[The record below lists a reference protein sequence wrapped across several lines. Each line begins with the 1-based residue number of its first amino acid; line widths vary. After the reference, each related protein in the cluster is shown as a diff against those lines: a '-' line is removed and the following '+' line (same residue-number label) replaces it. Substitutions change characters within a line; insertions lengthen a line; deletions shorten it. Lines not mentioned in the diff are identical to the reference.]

1 VRILLL
7 STYELGRQPF
17 GLASPAAWLR
27 SAGFDVAVADLS
39 RTRLDREEVAAAQL
53 VGIFLPMHTATRLAL
68 PVLERLREIN
78 PAAHICAYGLYAPA
92 NAELLRARGVG
103 TVLGGEFEAD
113 LVGVA
118 ESIRSGDA
126 SPPDVD
132 GDSPRR
138 DIPGTVPIRT
148 RTRDI
153 PGTVPI
159 RTRTRDMPGT
169 VPIRAVPR
177 LKLMAPDRRGLPPL
191 DKYASLVW
199 PDGTSRITGYTEASR
214 GCKHLC
220 RHCPVVPVYG
230 GRFRVVDP
238 DVVMEDVRAQV
249 AAGAQ
254 HITFGDPDF
263 WNGIGHARRVVAAF
277 AREFPDLTYDVTI
290 KIEHLRDHREH
301 LPELRDT
308 GCAFVTSAVE
318 SVDDGLLAK
327 LEKGHTCAD
336 FELVAGEMRAVGLP
350 LIPTFVAFTPWTS
363 LQHYSDLIATVD
375 RLGLIEHV
383 SPVQWSIRLLIPR
396 GSRLL
401 ELDDVRA
408 LVEEFDPVALAY
420 PWRHA
425 DARMDA
431 LQQRVARIVGQANG
445 TPRLEIAGAILEAIR
460 AADSSVRVP
469 RLESA
474 PAAGVPHV
482 TEPWYCCAEPTEGQ
496 TALL

>member
-1 VRILLL
+1 MRALLL

-39 RTRLDREEVAAAQL
+39 RTRLDRDEVAKASL
-53 VGIFLPMHTATRLAL
+53 VGVFLPMHTATRLAL
-68 PVLERLREIN
+68 PVLDRVREIN

-92 NAELLRARGVG
+92 NADLLRARGVD
-103 TVLGGEFEAD
+103 TILGGEFEAD
-113 LVGVA
+113 LVAVA
-118 ESIRSGDA
+118 RAIGNGERPPYRTGDC
-126 SPPDVD
+126 PPTP
-132 GDSPRR
+132 GDSPAR
-138 DIPGTVPIRT
+138 DASGTVPGT
-148 RTRDI
+148 R
-153 PGTVPI
+153 GTVP
-159 RTRTRDMPGT
+159 
-169 VPIRAVPR
+169 R
-177 LKLMAPDRRGLPPL
+177 LTLIAPDRRGLPAL
-191 DKYASLVW
+191 DQYAALVW
-199 PDGTSRITGYTEASR
+199 PDGTRRVTGYTEASR

-238 DVVMEDVRAQV
+238 GVVLEDVRAQV
-249 AAGAQ
+249 ASGAQ

-277 AREFPDLTYDVTI
+277 AREFPGITYDVTI
-290 KIEHLRDHREH
+290 KIEHLLEHREH
-301 LPELRDT
+301 LSELGET

-327 LEKGHTCAD
+327 LEKGHTRAD
-336 FELVAGEMRAVGLP
+336 FEQVAAEMRAAGLP

-363 LQHYSDLIATVD
+363 LQQYSDLVSTVD

-401 ELDDVRA
+401 ELEDVRA
-408 LVEEFDPVALAY
+408 LVDPFDPVALAF
-420 PWRHA
+420 PWRHP

-431 LQQRVARIVGQANG
+431 LQRRVAAIVGDADG
-445 TPRLEIAGAILEAIR
+445 TPRHEIAHAIVGEI
-460 AADSSVRVP
+460 AAVDPAVRVP
-469 RLESA
+469 LRADA
-474 PAAGVPHV
+474 PSAGVPHV

-496 TALL
+496 AALL

>member
-1 VRILLL
+1 MRALLL

-39 RTRLDREEVAAAQL
+39 RTRLDRDEVAKASL
-53 VGIFLPMHTATRLAL
+53 VGVFLPMHTATRLAL
-68 PVLERLREIN
+68 PVLDRVREIN

-92 NAELLRARGVG
+92 NADLLRARGVD
-103 TVLGGEFEAD
+103 TILGGEFEAD
-113 LVGVA
+113 LVAVA
-118 ESIRSGDA
+118 RSIAGGATGTIGDCP
-126 SPPDVD
+126 S
-132 GDSPRR
+132 R
-138 DIPGTVPIRT
+138 DARGPVPSEVRGTVPST
-148 RTRDI
+148 
-153 PGTVPI
+153 P
-159 RTRTRDMPGT
+159 
-169 VPIRAVPR
+169 VPR
-177 LKLMAPDRRGLPPL
+177 LTLIAPDRRGLPAL
-191 DKYASLVW
+191 DKYAALVW
-199 PDGTSRITGYTEASR
+199 PDGTQRVTGYTEASR

-238 DVVMEDVRAQV
+238 GVVLEDVRAQV
-249 AAGAQ
+249 ASGAQ

-277 AREFPDLTYDVTI
+277 AREFPGITYDVTI
-290 KIEHLRDHREH
+290 KIEHLLEHREH
-301 LPELRDT
+301 LSELGET

-327 LEKGHTCAD
+327 LEKGHTRAD
-336 FELVAGEMRAVGLP
+336 FEQVAAEMRAAGLP

-363 LQHYSDLIATVD
+363 LQQYSDLVSTVD

-401 ELDDVRA
+401 ELEDVRA
-408 LVEEFDPVALAY
+408 LVDPFDPVALAF
-420 PWRHA
+420 PWRHP

-431 LQQRVARIVGQANG
+431 LQRRVAAIVGDADG
-445 TPRLEIAGAILEAIR
+445 TPRHEIAHAIVGEI
-460 AADSSVRVP
+460 AAVDPAVRVP
-469 RLESA
+469 LRADA
-474 PAAGVPHV
+474 PSAGVPHV

-496 TALL
+496 AALL

>member
-1 VRILLL
+1 MRALLL

-39 RTRLDREEVAAAQL
+39 RTRLDRDEVAKASL
-53 VGIFLPMHTATRLAL
+53 VGVFLPMHTATRLAL
-68 PVLERLREIN
+68 PVLDRVREIN

-92 NAELLRARGVG
+92 NADLLRARGVD
-103 TVLGGEFEAD
+103 TILGGEFEAD
-113 LVGVA
+113 LVAVA
-118 ESIRSGDA
+118 RSIAGGATGTIGDCP
-126 SPPDVD
+126 S
-132 GDSPRR
+132 R
-138 DIPGTVPIRT
+138 DARGPVPSEVRGTVPST
-148 RTRDI
+148 
-153 PGTVPI
+153 P
-159 RTRTRDMPGT
+159 
-169 VPIRAVPR
+169 VPR
-177 LKLMAPDRRGLPPL
+177 LTLIAPDRRGLPAL
-191 DKYASLVW
+191 DKYAALVW
-199 PDGTSRITGYTEASR
+199 PDGTQRVTGYTEASR

-238 DVVMEDVRAQV
+238 GVVLEDVRAQV
-249 AAGAQ
+249 ASGAQ

-277 AREFPDLTYDVTI
+277 AREFPGITYDVTI
-290 KIEHLRDHREH
+290 KIEHLLEHREH
-301 LPELRDT
+301 LSELGET

-318 SVDDGLLAK
+318 SVDDGLLAR
-327 LEKGHTCAD
+327 LEKGHTRAD
-336 FELVAGEMRAVGLP
+336 FEQVAAEMRAAGLP

-363 LQHYSDLIATVD
+363 LQQYSDLVSTVD

-401 ELDDVRA
+401 ELEDVRA
-408 LVEEFDPVALAY
+408 LVDPFDPVALAF
-420 PWRHA
+420 PWRHP

-431 LQQRVARIVGQANG
+431 LQRRVAAIVGDADG
-445 TPRLEIAGAILEAIR
+445 TPRHEIAHAIVGEI
-460 AADSSVRVP
+460 AAVDPAVRVP
-469 RLESA
+469 LRADA
-474 PAAGVPHV
+474 PSAGVPHV

-496 TALL
+496 AALL

>member
-1 VRILLL
+1 VRALLL

-39 RTRLDREEVAAAQL
+39 RTRLDRDEVAKASL
-53 VGIFLPMHTATRLAL
+53 VGVFLPMHTATRLAL
-68 PVLERLREIN
+68 PVLDRVREIN

-92 NAELLRARGVG
+92 NADLLRARGVD
-103 TVLGGEFEAD
+103 TILGGEFEAD
-113 LVGVA
+113 LVAVA
-118 ESIRSGDA
+118 RSIAGGATGTIGDYP
-126 SPPDVD
+126 S
-132 GDSPRR
+132 R
-138 DIPGTVPIRT
+138 DARGTVP
-148 RTRDI
+148 
-153 PGTVPI
+153 GTP
-159 RTRTRDMPGT
+159 
-169 VPIRAVPR
+169 VPR
-177 LKLMAPDRRGLPPL
+177 LTLIAPDRRGLPAL
-191 DKYASLVW
+191 DKYAALVW
-199 PDGTSRITGYTEASR
+199 PDGTQRVTGYTEASR

-238 DVVMEDVRAQV
+238 GVVLEDVRAQV
-249 AAGAQ
+249 ASGAQ

-277 AREFPDLTYDVTI
+277 AREFPGITYDVTI
-290 KIEHLRDHREH
+290 KIEHLLEHREH
-301 LPELRDT
+301 LSELGET

-327 LEKGHTCAD
+327 LEKGHTRAD
-336 FELVAGEMRAVGLP
+336 FEQVAAEMRAAGLP

-363 LQHYSDLIATVD
+363 LQQYSDLVSTVD

-401 ELDDVRA
+401 ELEDVRA
-408 LVEEFDPVALAY
+408 LVDPFDPVALAF
-420 PWRHA
+420 PWRHP

-431 LQQRVARIVGQANG
+431 LQRRVAAIVGDADG
-445 TPRLEIAGAILEAIR
+445 TPRHEIAHAIVGEI
-460 AADSSVRVP
+460 AAVDPAVRVP
-469 RLESA
+469 LRADA
-474 PAAGVPHV
+474 PSAGVPHV

-496 TALL
+496 AALL

>member
-1 VRILLL
+1 MRALLL

-39 RTRLDREEVAAAQL
+39 RTRLDRDEVAKASL
-53 VGIFLPMHTATRLAL
+53 VGVFLPMHTATRLAL
-68 PVLERLREIN
+68 PVLDRVREIN

-92 NAELLRARGVG
+92 NADLLRARGVD
-103 TVLGGEFEAD
+103 TILGGEFEAD
-113 LVGVA
+113 LVAVA
-118 ESIRSGDA
+118 RSIAGGATGTIGDCP
-126 SPPDVD
+126 S
-132 GDSPRR
+132 R
-138 DIPGTVPIRT
+138 DARGTVPSEVR
-148 RTRDI
+148 
-153 PGTVPI
+153 GTVPS
-159 RTRTRDMPGT
+159 TP
-169 VPIRAVPR
+169 VPR
-177 LKLMAPDRRGLPPL
+177 LTLIAPDRRGLPAL
-191 DKYASLVW
+191 DKYAALVW
-199 PDGTSRITGYTEASR
+199 PDGTQRVTGYTEASR

-238 DVVMEDVRAQV
+238 GVVLEDVRAQV
-249 AAGAQ
+249 ASGAQ

-277 AREFPDLTYDVTI
+277 AREFPGITYDVTI
-290 KIEHLRDHREH
+290 KIEHLLEHREH
-301 LPELRDT
+301 LSELGET

-327 LEKGHTCAD
+327 LEKGHTRAD
-336 FELVAGEMRAVGLP
+336 FEQVAAEMRAAGLP

-363 LQHYSDLIATVD
+363 LRQYSDLVSTVD

-401 ELDDVRA
+401 ELEDVRA
-408 LVEEFDPVALAY
+408 LVDPFDPVALAF
-420 PWRHA
+420 PWRHP

-431 LQQRVARIVGQANG
+431 LQRRVAAIVGDADG
-445 TPRLEIAGAILEAIR
+445 TPRHEIAHAIVGEI
-460 AADSSVRVP
+460 AAVDPAVRVP
-469 RLESA
+469 LRADA
-474 PAAGVPHV
+474 PSAGVPHV

-496 TALL
+496 AALL

>member
-1 VRILLL
+1 VRALLL

-39 RTRLDREEVAAAQL
+39 RTRLDRDEVAKASL
-53 VGIFLPMHTATRLAL
+53 VGVFLPMHTATRLAL
-68 PVLERLREIN
+68 PVLDRVREIN

-92 NAELLRARGVG
+92 NADLLRARGVD
-103 TVLGGEFEAD
+103 TILGGEFEAD
-113 LVGVA
+113 LVAVA
-118 ESIRSGDA
+118 RSIAGGATGTIGDCP
-126 SPPDVD
+126 S
-132 GDSPRR
+132 R
-138 DIPGTVPIRT
+138 DARGPVPSEVRGTVPST
-148 RTRDI
+148 
-153 PGTVPI
+153 P
-159 RTRTRDMPGT
+159 
-169 VPIRAVPR
+169 VPR
-177 LKLMAPDRRGLPPL
+177 LTLIAPDRRGLPAL
-191 DKYASLVW
+191 DKYAALVW
-199 PDGTSRITGYTEASR
+199 PDGTQRVTGYTEASR

-238 DVVMEDVRAQV
+238 GVVLEDVRAQV
-249 AAGAQ
+249 ASGAQ

-277 AREFPDLTYDVTI
+277 AREFPGITYDVTI
-290 KIEHLRDHREH
+290 KIEHLLEHREH
-301 LPELRDT
+301 LSELGET
-308 GCAFVTSAVE
+308 GCAFVPSAVE

-327 LEKGHTCAD
+327 LEKGHTRAD
-336 FELVAGEMRAVGLP
+336 FEQVAAEMRAAGLP

-363 LQHYSDLIATVD
+363 LQQYSDLVSTVD

-401 ELDDVRA
+401 ELEDVRA
-408 LVEEFDPVALAY
+408 LVDPFDPVALAF
-420 PWRHA
+420 PWRHP

-431 LQQRVARIVGQANG
+431 LQRRVAAIVGDADG
-445 TPRLEIAGAILEAIR
+445 TPRHEIAHAIVGEI
-460 AADSSVRVP
+460 AAVDPAVRVP
-469 RLESA
+469 LRADA
-474 PAAGVPHV
+474 PSAGVPHV

-496 TALL
+496 AALL

>member
-1 VRILLL
+1 VRALLL

-39 RTRLDREEVAAAQL
+39 RTRLDRDEVAKASL
-53 VGIFLPMHTATRLAL
+53 VGVFLPMHTATRLAL
-68 PVLERLREIN
+68 PVLDRVREIN

-92 NAELLRARGVG
+92 NADLLRARGVD
-103 TVLGGEFEAD
+103 TILGGEFEAD
-113 LVGVA
+113 LVAVA
-118 ESIRSGDA
+118 RSIAGGATGTIGDYP
-126 SPPDVD
+126 S
-132 GDSPRR
+132 R
-138 DIPGTVPIRT
+138 DARGTVPST
-148 RTRDI
+148 
-153 PGTVPI
+153 P
-159 RTRTRDMPGT
+159 
-169 VPIRAVPR
+169 VPR
-177 LKLMAPDRRGLPPL
+177 LTLIAPDRRGLPAL
-191 DKYASLVW
+191 DKYAALVW
-199 PDGTSRITGYTEASR
+199 PDGTQRVTGYTEASR

-238 DVVMEDVRAQV
+238 GVVLEDVRAQV
-249 AAGAQ
+249 ASGAQ

-277 AREFPDLTYDVTI
+277 AREFPGITYDVTI
-290 KIEHLRDHREH
+290 KIEHLLEHREH
-301 LPELRDT
+301 LSELGET

-327 LEKGHTCAD
+327 LEKGHTRAD
-336 FELVAGEMRAVGLP
+336 FEQVAAEMRAAGLP

-363 LQHYSDLIATVD
+363 LRQYSDLVSTVD

-401 ELDDVRA
+401 ELEDVRA
-408 LVEEFDPVALAY
+408 LVDPFDPVALAF
-420 PWRHA
+420 PWRHP

-431 LQQRVARIVGQANG
+431 LQRRVAAIVGDADG
-445 TPRLEIAGAILEAIR
+445 TPRHEIAHAIVGEI
-460 AADSSVRVP
+460 AAVDPAVRVP
-469 RLESA
+469 LRADA
-474 PAAGVPHV
+474 PSAGVPHV

-496 TALL
+496 AALL

>member
-1 VRILLL
+1 VRALLL

-39 RTRLDREEVAAAQL
+39 RTRLDRDEVAKASL
-53 VGIFLPMHTATRLAL
+53 VGVFLPMHTATRLAL
-68 PVLERLREIN
+68 PVLDRVREIN

-92 NAELLRARGVG
+92 NADLLRARGVG
-103 TVLGGEFEAD
+103 TILGGEFEAD
-113 LVGVA
+113 LVAVA
-118 ESIRSGDA
+118 RSIAGGATGTIGDCP
-126 SPPDVD
+126 S
-132 GDSPRR
+132 R
-138 DIPGTVPIRT
+138 DARGPVPSEVRGTVPST
-148 RTRDI
+148 
-153 PGTVPI
+153 P
-159 RTRTRDMPGT
+159 
-169 VPIRAVPR
+169 VPR
-177 LKLMAPDRRGLPPL
+177 LTLIAPDRRGLPAL
-191 DKYASLVW
+191 DKYAALVW
-199 PDGTSRITGYTEASR
+199 PDGTQRVTGYTEASR

-238 DVVMEDVRAQV
+238 GVVLEDVRAQV
-249 AAGAQ
+249 ASGAQ

-277 AREFPDLTYDVTI
+277 AREFPGITYDVTI
-290 KIEHLRDHREH
+290 KIEHLLEHREH
-301 LPELRDT
+301 LSELGET

-327 LEKGHTCAD
+327 LEKGHTRAD
-336 FELVAGEMRAVGLP
+336 FEQVAAEMRAAGLP

-363 LQHYSDLIATVD
+363 LQQYSDLVSTVD

-401 ELDDVRA
+401 ELEDVRA
-408 LVEEFDPVALAY
+408 LVDPFDPVALAF
-420 PWRHA
+420 PWRHP

-431 LQQRVARIVGQANG
+431 LQRRVAAIVGDADG
-445 TPRLEIAGAILEAIR
+445 TPRHEIAHAIVGEI
-460 AADSSVRVP
+460 AAVDPAVRVP
-469 RLESA
+469 LRADA
-474 PAAGVPHV
+474 PSAGVPHV

-496 TALL
+496 AALL

>member
-1 VRILLL
+1 MRALLL

-39 RTRLDREEVAAAQL
+39 RTRLDRDEVAMASL
-53 VGIFLPMHTATRLAL
+53 VGVFLPMHTATRLAL
-68 PVLERLREIN
+68 PVLDRVREIN
-78 PAAHICAYGLYAPA
+78 AAAHICAYGLYAPA
-92 NAELLRARGVG
+92 NADLLRARGVG
-103 TVLGGEFEAD
+103 TILGGEFEAD
-113 LVGVA
+113 LVAVA
-118 ESIRSGDA
+118 RSISN
-126 SPPDVD
+126 
-132 GDSPRR
+132 GDSPPNTGDSPARTGGCPPAPGDSPAR
-138 DIPGTVPIRT
+138 DASGTVPIT
-148 RTRDI
+148 R
-153 PGTVPI
+153 G
-159 RTRTRDMPGT
+159 
-169 VPIRAVPR
+169 AVPR
-177 LKLMAPDRRGLPPL
+177 LNLIAPDRRGLPPL
-191 DKYASLVW
+191 DRYAALIW
-199 PDGTSRITGYTEASR
+199 PDGTRRVSGYTEASR

-249 AAGAQ
+249 AGGAQ

-277 AREFPDLTYDVTI
+277 AREFPGITYDVTI
-290 KIEHLRDHREH
+290 KIEHLLEHREH
-301 LPELRDT
+301 LSELGET

-327 LEKGHTCAD
+327 LEKGHTRAD
-336 FELVAGEMRAVGLP
+336 FEQAAGEMRAASLP
-350 LIPTFVAFTPWTS
+350 LVPTFVAFTPWTS
-363 LQHYSDLIATVD
+363 LRHYADLVGTVD

-401 ELDDVRA
+401 ELEEVRD
-408 LVEEFDPVALAY
+408 LVDPFDPVALAF
-420 PWRHA
+420 PWRHP

-431 LQQRVARIVGQANG
+431 LQQRIASIVGNANG
-445 TPRLEIAGAILEAIR
+445 TPRGEIARAIADEI
-460 AADSSVRVP
+460 AAVDSAVRVP
-469 RLESA
+469 LRADA
-474 PAAGVPHV
+474 PSAGVPHV

-496 TALL
+496 AALL

>member
-1 VRILLL
+1 VRALLL

-39 RTRLDREEVAAAQL
+39 RTRLDRDEVAKASL
-53 VGIFLPMHTATRLAL
+53 VGVFLPMHTATRLAL
-68 PVLERLREIN
+68 PVLDRVREIN

-92 NAELLRARGVG
+92 NADLLRARGVD
-103 TVLGGEFEAD
+103 TILGGEFEAD
-113 LVGVA
+113 LVAVA
-118 ESIRSGDA
+118 RSIAGGDLTRGDC
-126 SPPDVD
+126 PPRDV
-132 GDSPRR
+132 G
-138 DIPGTVPIRT
+138 GTVPST
-148 RTRDI
+148 
-153 PGTVPI
+153 P
-159 RTRTRDMPGT
+159 
-169 VPIRAVPR
+169 VPR
-177 LKLMAPDRRGLPPL
+177 LTLIAPDRRGLPAL
-191 DKYASLVW
+191 DKYAALVW
-199 PDGTSRITGYTEASR
+199 PDGTQRVTGYTEASR

-238 DVVMEDVRAQV
+238 GVVLEDVRAQV
-249 AAGAQ
+249 ASGAQ

-277 AREFPDLTYDVTI
+277 AREFPGITYDVTI
-290 KIEHLRDHREH
+290 KIEHLLEHREH
-301 LPELRDT
+301 LSELGET

-327 LEKGHTCAD
+327 LEKGHTRAD
-336 FELVAGEMRAVGLP
+336 FEQVAAEMRAAGLP

-363 LQHYSDLIATVD
+363 LQQYSDLVSTVD

-401 ELDDVRA
+401 ELEDVRA
-408 LVEEFDPVALAY
+408 LVDPFDPVALAF
-420 PWRHA
+420 PWRHP

-431 LQQRVARIVGQANG
+431 LQRRVAAIVGDADG
-445 TPRLEIAGAILEAIR
+445 TPRHEIAHAIVGEI
-460 AADSSVRVP
+460 AAVDPAVRVP
-469 RLESA
+469 LRADA
-474 PAAGVPHV
+474 PSAGVPHV

-496 TALL
+496 AALL

>member
-1 VRILLL
+1 MRALLL

-39 RTRLDREEVAAAQL
+39 RTRLDRDEVAKASL
-53 VGIFLPMHTATRLAL
+53 VGVFLPMHTATRLAL
-68 PVLERLREIN
+68 PVLDRVREIN

-92 NAELLRARGVG
+92 NADLLRARGVD
-103 TVLGGEFEAD
+103 TILGGEFEAD
-113 LVGVA
+113 LVAVA
-118 ESIRSGDA
+118 RSIAGGATGTIGDCP
-126 SPPDVD
+126 S
-132 GDSPRR
+132 R
-138 DIPGTVPIRT
+138 DARGPVPSEIRGTVPST
-148 RTRDI
+148 
-153 PGTVPI
+153 P
-159 RTRTRDMPGT
+159 
-169 VPIRAVPR
+169 VPR
-177 LKLMAPDRRGLPPL
+177 LTLIAPDRRGLPAL
-191 DKYASLVW
+191 DKYAALVW
-199 PDGTSRITGYTEASR
+199 PDGTQRVTGYTEASR

-238 DVVMEDVRAQV
+238 GVVLEDVRAQV
-249 AAGAQ
+249 ASGAQ

-277 AREFPDLTYDVTI
+277 AREFPGITYDVTI
-290 KIEHLRDHREH
+290 KIEHLLEHREH
-301 LPELRDT
+301 LSELGET

-327 LEKGHTCAD
+327 LEKGHTRAD
-336 FELVAGEMRAVGLP
+336 FEQVAAEMRAAGLP

-363 LQHYSDLIATVD
+363 LQQYSDLVSTVD

-401 ELDDVRA
+401 ELEDVRA
-408 LVEEFDPVALAY
+408 LVDPFDPVALAF
-420 PWRHA
+420 PWRHP

-431 LQQRVARIVGQANG
+431 LQRRVAAIVGDADG
-445 TPRLEIAGAILEAIR
+445 TPRHEIAHAIVGEI
-460 AADSSVRVP
+460 AAVDPAVRVP
-469 RLESA
+469 LRADA
-474 PAAGVPHV
+474 PSAGVPHV

-496 TALL
+496 AALL

>member
-1 VRILLL
+1 MRGLLL

-39 RTRLDREEVAAAQL
+39 RTRLDRDEVAKASL
-53 VGIFLPMHTATRLAL
+53 VGVFLPMHTATRLAL
-68 PVLERLREIN
+68 PVLDRVREIN

-92 NAELLRARGVG
+92 NADLLRARGVG
-103 TVLGGEFEAD
+103 TILGGEFEAD
-113 LVGVA
+113 LVAVA
-118 ESIRSGDA
+118 RSIAGGATGTIGDYP
-126 SPPDVD
+126 S
-132 GDSPRR
+132 R
-138 DIPGTVPIRT
+138 DARGTVPST
-148 RTRDI
+148 
-153 PGTVPI
+153 P
-159 RTRTRDMPGT
+159 
-169 VPIRAVPR
+169 VPR
-177 LKLMAPDRRGLPPL
+177 LTLIAPDRRGLPAL
-191 DKYASLVW
+191 DKYAALVW
-199 PDGTSRITGYTEASR
+199 PDGTQRVTGYTEASR

-238 DVVMEDVRAQV
+238 GVVLEDVRAQV
-249 AAGAQ
+249 ASGAQ

-277 AREFPDLTYDVTI
+277 AREFPGITYDVTI
-290 KIEHLRDHREH
+290 KIEHLLEHREH
-301 LPELRDT
+301 LSELGET

-327 LEKGHTCAD
+327 LEKGHTRAD
-336 FELVAGEMRAVGLP
+336 FEQVAAEMRAAGLP

-363 LQHYSDLIATVD
+363 LKQYSDLVSTVD

-401 ELDDVRA
+401 ELEDVRA
-408 LVEEFDPVALAY
+408 LVDPFDPVALAF
-420 PWRHA
+420 PWRHP

-431 LQQRVARIVGQANG
+431 LQRRVAAIVGDADG
-445 TPRLEIAGAILEAIR
+445 TPRHEIAHAIVGEI
-460 AADSSVRVP
+460 AAVDPAVRVP
-469 RLESA
+469 LRADA
-474 PAAGVPHV
+474 PSAGVPHV

-496 TALL
+496 AALL

>member
-1 VRILLL
+1 VRALLL

-39 RTRLDREEVAAAQL
+39 RTRLDRDEVAKASL
-53 VGIFLPMHTATRLAL
+53 VGVFLPMHTATRLAL
-68 PVLERLREIN
+68 PVLDRVREIN

-92 NAELLRARGVG
+92 NADLLRARGVD
-103 TVLGGEFEAD
+103 TILGGEFEAD
-113 LVGVA
+113 LVAVA
-118 ESIRSGDA
+118 RSIAGGATGTIGDCP
-126 SPPDVD
+126 S
-132 GDSPRR
+132 R
-138 DIPGTVPIRT
+138 DARGPVPSEIRGTVPST
-148 RTRDI
+148 
-153 PGTVPI
+153 P
-159 RTRTRDMPGT
+159 
-169 VPIRAVPR
+169 VPR
-177 LKLMAPDRRGLPPL
+177 LTLIAPDRRGLPAL
-191 DKYASLVW
+191 DKYAALVW
-199 PDGTSRITGYTEASR
+199 PDGTQRVTGYTEASR

-238 DVVMEDVRAQV
+238 GVVLEDVRAQV
-249 AAGAQ
+249 ASGAQ

-277 AREFPDLTYDVTI
+277 AREFPGITYDVTI
-290 KIEHLRDHREH
+290 KIEHLLEHREH
-301 LPELRDT
+301 LSELGET

-327 LEKGHTCAD
+327 LEKGHTRAD
-336 FELVAGEMRAVGLP
+336 FEQVAAEMRAAGLP

-363 LQHYSDLIATVD
+363 LQQYSDLVSTVD

-401 ELDDVRA
+401 ELEDVRA
-408 LVEEFDPVALAY
+408 LVDPFDPVALAF
-420 PWRHA
+420 PWRHP

-431 LQQRVARIVGQANG
+431 LQRRVAAIVGDADG
-445 TPRLEIAGAILEAIR
+445 TPRHEIAHAIVGEI
-460 AADSSVRVP
+460 AAVDPAVRVP
-469 RLESA
+469 LRADA
-474 PAAGVPHV
+474 PSAGVPHV

-496 TALL
+496 AALL

>member
-1 VRILLL
+1 VRALLL

-39 RTRLDREEVAAAQL
+39 RTRLDRDEVAKASL
-53 VGIFLPMHTATRLAL
+53 VGVFLPMHTATRLAL
-68 PVLERLREIN
+68 PVLDRVREIN

-92 NAELLRARGVG
+92 NADLLRARGVD
-103 TVLGGEFEAD
+103 TILGGEFEAD
-113 LVGVA
+113 LVAVA
-118 ESIRSGDA
+118 RSIAGGATGTIGDCP
-126 SPPDVD
+126 S
-132 GDSPRR
+132 R
-138 DIPGTVPIRT
+138 DARGPVPSEVRGTVPST
-148 RTRDI
+148 
-153 PGTVPI
+153 P
-159 RTRTRDMPGT
+159 
-169 VPIRAVPR
+169 VPR
-177 LKLMAPDRRGLPPL
+177 LTLIAPDRRGLPAL
-191 DKYASLVW
+191 DKYAALVW
-199 PDGTSRITGYTEASR
+199 PDGTQRVTGYTEASR

-238 DVVMEDVRAQV
+238 GVVLEDVRAQV
-249 AAGAQ
+249 ASGAQ

-277 AREFPDLTYDVTI
+277 AREFPGITYDVTI
-290 KIEHLRDHREH
+290 KIEHLLEHREH
-301 LPELRDT
+301 LSELGET

-327 LEKGHTCAD
+327 LEKGHTRAD
-336 FELVAGEMRAVGLP
+336 FEQVAAEMRAAGLP

-363 LQHYSDLIATVD
+363 LQQYSDLVSTVD

-401 ELDDVRA
+401 ELEDVRA
-408 LVEEFDPVALAY
+408 LVDPFDPVALAF
-420 PWRHA
+420 PWRHP

-431 LQQRVARIVGQANG
+431 LQRRVAAIVGDADG
-445 TPRLEIAGAILEAIR
+445 TPRHEIAHAIVGEI
-460 AADSSVRVP
+460 AAVDPAVRVP
-469 RLESA
+469 LRADA
-474 PAAGVPHV
+474 PSAGVPHV

-496 TALL
+496 AALL

>member
-1 VRILLL
+1 VRALLL

-39 RTRLDREEVAAAQL
+39 RTRLDRDEVAKASL
-53 VGIFLPMHTATRLAL
+53 VGVFLPMHTATRLAL
-68 PVLERLREIN
+68 PVLDRVREIN

-92 NAELLRARGVG
+92 NADLLRARGVD
-103 TVLGGEFEAD
+103 TILGGEFEAD
-113 LVGVA
+113 LVAVA
-118 ESIRSGDA
+118 RSIAGGATGTIGDCP
-126 SPPDVD
+126 S
-132 GDSPRR
+132 R
-138 DIPGTVPIRT
+138 DARGPVPSEVRGTVPST
-148 RTRDI
+148 
-153 PGTVPI
+153 P
-159 RTRTRDMPGT
+159 
-169 VPIRAVPR
+169 VPR
-177 LKLMAPDRRGLPPL
+177 LTLIAPDRRGLPAL
-191 DKYASLVW
+191 DKYAALVW
-199 PDGTSRITGYTEASR
+199 PDGTQRVTGYTEASR

-238 DVVMEDVRAQV
+238 GVVLEDVRAQV
-249 AAGAQ
+249 ASGAQ

-277 AREFPDLTYDVTI
+277 AREFPGITYDVTI
-290 KIEHLRDHREH
+290 KIEHLLEHREH
-301 LPELRDT
+301 LSELGET

-327 LEKGHTCAD
+327 LEKGHTRAD
-336 FELVAGEMRAVGLP
+336 FEQVAAEMRAAGLP

-363 LQHYSDLIATVD
+363 LRQYSDLVSTVD

-401 ELDDVRA
+401 ELEDVRA
-408 LVEEFDPVALAY
+408 LVDPFDPVALAF
-420 PWRHA
+420 PWRHP

-431 LQQRVARIVGQANG
+431 LQRRVAAIVGDADG
-445 TPRLEIAGAILEAIR
+445 TPRHEIAHAIVGEI
-460 AADSSVRVP
+460 AAVDPAVRVP
-469 RLESA
+469 LRADA
-474 PAAGVPHV
+474 PSAGVPHV

-496 TALL
+496 AALL

>member
-1 VRILLL
+1 MPVQALLL

-39 RTRLDREEVAAAQL
+39 RTRLDRDEVAKASL
-53 VGIFLPMHTATRLAL
+53 VGVFLPMHTATRLAL
-68 PVLERLREIN
+68 PVLDRVREIN
-78 PAAHICAYGLYAPA
+78 SAAHICAYGLYAPA
-92 NAELLRARGVG
+92 NADLLRERGVG

-113 LVGVA
+113 LVALARSIASGIGGGDCPPRDVA
-118 ESIRSGDA
+118 
-126 SPPDVD
+126 D
-132 GDSPRR
+132 GDCPPRDVR
-138 DIPGTVPIRT
+138 GTVPSSSI
-148 RTRDI
+148 
-153 PGTVPI
+153 
-159 RTRTRDMPGT
+159 
-169 VPIRAVPR
+169 PR
-177 LKLMAPDRRGLPPL
+177 LTLIAPDRRGLPAL
-191 DKYASLVW
+191 DKYAALIW
-199 PDGTSRITGYTEASR
+199 PDGTRRVTGYTEASR

-249 AAGAQ
+249 ASGAQ

-277 AREFPDLTYDVTI
+277 AREFPGITYDVTI
-290 KIEHLRDHREH
+290 KIEHLLAHREH
-301 LPELRDT
+301 LSELGET

-327 LEKGHTCAD
+327 LEKGHTRAD
-336 FELVAGEMRAVGLP
+336 FEQVAAEMRDAGLP
-350 LIPTFVAFTPWTS
+350 LVPTFVAFTPWTS
-363 LQHYSDLIATVD
+363 MRQYADLVATVD
-375 RLGLIEHV
+375 QLGLIEHV

-408 LVEEFDPVALAY
+408 LVDPFDPVALAF
-420 PWRHA
+420 PWRHP
-425 DARMDA
+425 DGRMDA
-431 LQQRVARIVGQANG
+431 LQRRVASIVGDANG
-445 TPRLEIAGAILEAIR
+445 TPRHEIAHAIAAAI
-460 AADSSVRVP
+460 AAVDPAVRVP
-469 RLESA
+469 LRADA
-474 PAAGVPHV
+474 PSSGVPHV

-496 TALL
+496 AALL